1 MRGGTEVKGAENNR
15 ENGQKVQGRKWSRKR
30 LVKEAR
36 REERIGEEEEQSEE
50 RRGDAD
56 WK

>member
-1 MRGGTEVKGAENNR
+1 MRGGTEVKGAENR
-15 ENGQKVQGRKWSRKR
+15 ENGQKVQERKWSRKR
-30 LVKEAR
+30 WVKEAR
-36 REERIGEEEEQSEE
+36 RKERIGEEEEQSEE